1 MLFVASGAFQESKPS
16 DMLAELQGR
25 LPIRVELNG
34 LNADDLRRI
43 LVEPKTNLVK
53 QQVQLMSAEGVT
65 LEITDDAVTEIANK
79 AAEINSTVENIGA
92 RRLHTVLER
101 IMEDISF
108 NAPDLD
114 KSQPVSLCSC
124 FLCPIP
130 HHCTCCCGLQVV
142 VNAELVKEKLSGML
156 EKTDLKKFIL

>member
-114 KSQPVSLCSC
+114 KSQPV
-124 FLCPIP
+124 
-130 HHCTCCCGLQVV
+130 V